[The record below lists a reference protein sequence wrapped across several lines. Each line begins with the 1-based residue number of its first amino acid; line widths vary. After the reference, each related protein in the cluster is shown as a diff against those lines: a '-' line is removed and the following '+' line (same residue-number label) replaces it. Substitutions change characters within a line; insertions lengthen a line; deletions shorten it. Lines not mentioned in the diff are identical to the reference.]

1 MKKDFVEHLSKVLS
15 ESQILINENMSG
27 HTTFK
32 VGGPALFYVQPK
44 ASQLA
49 DVVKLCLQQGMPYVV
64 IGNGSNL
71 LVGDFGIQGVVI
83 EIGKNM
89 ADISVEGTHIFARAG
104 ALLARVANEAASHHL
119 TGMEFA
125 SGIPGCIGGG
135 AVMNAGA
142 YGGELRQ
149 IITKVH
155 CLDAEGN
162 EIILNNEECAF
173 DYRYSIIPEKGY
185 IITGVELELQPGDET
200 QIREKMKELNKQR
213 TEKQPLEYP
222 SAGSTFKRPP
232 GHFAG
237 KLIQDAG
244 LSGYTVGGAQVS
256 EKHCGFVINKGGATA
271 EDIRQLMEDVS
282 RIVYE
287 QFGVMLEPEVR
298 RLGDFTD

>member
-1 MKKDFVEHLSKVLS
+1 MKKDFVQYLFEIFD

-27 HTTFK
+27 HTTFR
-32 VGGPALFYVQPK
+32 VGGPAQFYVQPK
-44 ASQLA
+44 ASQVA
-49 DVVKLCLQQGMPYVV
+49 DVVRLCVQQGMPYVI

-71 LVGDFGIQGVVI
+71 LVGDKGIQGVVI

-89 ADISVEGTHIFARAG
+89 SDITVTNTHIFAEAG
-104 ALLARVANEAASHHL
+104 ALLSKVASIAAGNSL

-135 AVMNAGA
+135 TVMNAGA

-155 CLDAEGN
+155 CIDKDGN
-162 EIILNNEECAF
+162 TCVLSNEECAF

-185 IITGVELELQPGDET
+185 LVKAVEIELEPGNKDE
-200 QIREKMKELNKQR
+200 IRGKMKELNTQR

-222 SAGSTFKRPP
+222 SAGSTFKRPT

-237 KLIQDAG
+237 RLIQDAG
-244 LSGYTVGGAQVS
+244 LSGFSIGGAQVS

-271 EDIRQLMEDVS
+271 SDIKELMGAVAAKVQE
-282 RIVYE
+282 E
-287 QFGVMLEPEVR
+287 FGVTLEPEVR
-298 RLGDFTD
+298 MLGDF

>member
-1 MKKDFVEHLSKVLS
+1 MKKDFVQYLLEIFD

-32 VGGPALFYVQPK
+32 VGGPAQFYVQPK
-44 ASQLA
+44 ASQVA
-49 DVVKLCLQQGMPYVV
+49 DVVRLCVQQDVPYVI

-71 LVGDFGIQGVVI
+71 LVGDNGIKGVLI

-89 ADISVEGTHIFARAG
+89 SDIEVTNTHIFAQAG
-104 ALLARVANEAASHHL
+104 ALLSKVAYKAAESGL

-135 AVMNAGA
+135 TVMNAGA

-155 CLDAEGN
+155 CIDKQGCMHVLS
-162 EIILNNEECAF
+162 NEECAF

-185 IITGVELELQPGDET
+185 LVTAVEIMLHEGNEEE
-200 QIREKMKELNKQR
+200 IRKKMKELNTQR

-222 SAGSTFKRPP
+222 SAGSTFKRPE
-232 GHFAG
+232 GYFAG

-244 LSGYTVGGAQVS
+244 LSGFCVGGAQVS

-271 EDIRQLMEDVS
+271 ADIRTLMDEVTDV
-282 RIVYE
+282 VYKTY
-287 QFGVMLEPEVR
+287 GVKLEPEVR
-298 RLGDFTD
+298 LIGEF

>member
-1 MKKDFVEHLSKVLS
+1 MKKDFVQYLKDIFD

-32 VGGPALFYVQPK
+32 VGGPAQFYVQPK
-44 ASQLA
+44 ASQVA
-49 DVVKLCLQQGMPYVV
+49 DVVRLCVQHGMPYVI

-71 LVGDFGIQGVVI
+71 LVGDKGIPGLVI
-83 EIGKNM
+83 EIGKSM
-89 ADISVEGTHIFARAG
+89 SDIVVTGTHIFAEAG
-104 ALLARVANEAASHHL
+104 ALLSRVASTAAGHGL
-119 TGMEFA
+119 AGMEFA

-135 AVMNAGA
+135 TVMNAGA

-155 CLDAEGN
+155 CVDKEGN
-162 EIILNNEECAF
+162 VCILSNEECAF

-185 IITGVELELQPGDET
+185 LVTGVELELNPGVEED
-200 QIREKMKELNKQR
+200 IRNKMKELNAQR

-222 SAGSTFKRPP
+222 SAGSTFKRPE

-256 EKHCGFVINKGGATA
+256 QKHCGFVVNKGGATA
-271 EDIRQLMEDVS
+271 ADIKQLMEEVAAVVQ
-282 RIVYE
+282 RE
-287 QFGVMLEPEVR
+287 FGVTLEPEVR
-298 RLGDFTD
+298 FLGEF

>member
-1 MKKDFVEHLSKVLS
+1 MKKDFVQYLLEIFD

-27 HTTFK
+27 HTTFR
-32 VGGPALFYVQPK
+32 VGGPAQFYVQPK
-44 ASQLA
+44 ASQVA
-49 DVVKLCLQQGMPYVV
+49 DVVRLCAQQGMPYVV

-71 LVGDFGIQGVVI
+71 LVGDKGIAGVVI
-83 EIGKNM
+83 EIGSKM
-89 ADISVEGTHIFARAG
+89 SEIAVDGTHIFAQAG
-104 ALLARVANEAASHHL
+104 ALLSKVAQMAAGSAL

-135 AVMNAGA
+135 TVMNAGA

-155 CLDAEGN
+155 CVDREGN
-162 EIILNNEECAF
+162 ALVLSNEECAF

-185 IITGVELELQPGDET
+185 IVTAVELELTVGEEIT
-200 QIREKMKELNKQR
+200 IREKMKELNKQR

-222 SAGSTFKRPP
+222 SAGSTFKRPQ
-232 GHFAG
+232 GYFAG

-244 LSGYTVGGAQVS
+244 LAGFTVGGAQVS

-271 EDIRQLMEDVS
+271 ADIRTLMQNVTDKVQK
-282 RIVYE
+282 
-287 QFGVMLEPEVR
+287 QFGVVLEPEVR
-298 RLGDFTD
+298 MLGEF